1 MALLLRLWSLFET
14 RGITLLLQF
23 AVLAIAV
30 SSVEAAEWLDAP
42 SLVLLVL
49 LASILAAFAGS
60 TRKLEVGYH
69 ILAIALG
76 AVIAY
81 LSAAYLTDAQ
91 QWDLKFV
98 ELHDRMAEWWLA
110 VTGEDATNDT
120 LPLSMIL
127 VMVTWLAAYLSS
139 WTLFKYGNVWIT
151 LVAIGMGMMVTL
163 TYLPE
168 SFFTYMLGFFFFAL
182 LLVVH
187 VTGLK
192 RRSDLQVQGKTY
204 PATIHRMSLVHGM
217 MLSVVTLGAVAVVPM
232 VDSDIRP
239 LRWAI
244 KPIDSTVE
252 DFRQQLHRVFASV
265 PGHRLASLRFHGP
278 VLPLVRPVPVGE
290 DPVLSS
296 NSQFPFYWPA
306 VAYDEYTSK
315 AWKVE
320 DVEERPLTTFGP
332 TQPEEEEEGLEPVAP
347 SDSSMT
353 YSVQMHVDSPYLMM
367 GGKPV
372 YVEPGAEQ
380 QIPVSETFN
389 MDLTNMEVNEGL
401 PPQLKELASGLSVS
415 TAGGASM
422 GLADI
427 PPDVLVT
434 RLTKQLSSGSMYDLA
449 IDSSSSAYR
458 TELSDALQRPGST
471 VSMEVAL
478 TPVGI
483 SPVSYKPLERL
494 RPNSTYRVIAELNLG
509 SEEAMRE
516 AGQDYYP
523 GIVDRYLQVPDSLPP
538 RVRTLAAAITE
549 DTSNPYDS
557 AVAIEAFLRTMEYTT
572 VPEIIEHDADVV
584 DHFLFVSRE
593 GYSDH
598 FASSMAMMLR
608 TLGIPTRLVLGF
620 GPGNAEEGGD
630 GYMVRDLDSHTWPE
644 VFFPNIGWI
653 PFEPTPIYPL
663 RLRGLPGGGFN
674 LEEMLGVGELGPDE
688 EGTLTELLEPE
699 EEQQERDD
707 FGGPLEGGQGLR
719 ALPFRHFGTPL
730 GWGGALFVGFTVIG
744 LALLRFFW
752 MMQYGE
758 FSTPETAYN
767 RVRRLAVFLGIPSS
781 SSQTP
786 YEFAA
791 VLAEYLPDNRED
803 IDIICQGFV
812 EKRFGRRNTSA
823 MEVLRMLR
831 AWNRIKRS
839 LMGLKLQAE
848 EATPSTA

>member
-1 MALLLRLWSLFET
+1 MPLLLRLWGLFET
-14 RGITLLLQF
+14 RGLTLLLQF

-30 SSVEAAEWLDAP
+30 SAVEAAKWVDAP
-42 SLVLLVL
+42 SLALLVL
-49 LASILAAFAGS
+49 FASILAAFAGS
-60 TRKLEVGYH
+60 TRKLEFVYH
-69 ILAIALG
+69 IMAVALG
-76 AVIAY
+76 VVIAY
-81 LSAAYLTDAQ
+81 LSAAYLTEAQ
-91 QWDLKFV
+91 QWDLKFT
-98 ELHDRMAEWWLA
+98 ELHERLAEWWLA

-127 VMVTWLAAYLSS
+127 VMLTWLAAYVSS
-139 WTLFKYGNVWIT
+139 WTLFKYRNVWIT
-151 LVAIGMGMMVTL
+151 LVAIGTAMMVTL

-168 SFFTYMLGFFFFAL
+168 SFFIYMFGFLFFAL
-182 LLVVH
+182 LLVAH
-187 VTGLK
+187 VTSLK

-204 PATIHRMSLVHGM
+204 PSTIHRMSLVHGL

-244 KPIDSTVE
+244 RPIDSAVE
-252 DFRQQLHRVFASV
+252 DFRGQLHRIFASV

-296 NSQFPFYWPA
+296 NSRFPFYWPA

-320 DVEERPLTTFGP
+320 DVEERPLSTFGP

-347 SDSSMT
+347 SDSSVT
-353 YSVQMHVDSPYLMM
+353 YNVEMHVDSPYLMV

-380 QIPVSETFN
+380 QIPVSQTFN
-389 MDLTNMEVNEGL
+389 MDLINMEVNENL
-401 PPQLKELASGLSVS
+401 PPELRELASDLSVS

-427 PPDVLVT
+427 PPEVLVN
-434 RLTKQLSSGSMYDLA
+434 RLTKQLASGSTYELS
-449 IDSSSSAYR
+449 IDSSSSAYH
-458 TELSDALQRPGST
+458 TELSDALGRPGNT
-471 VSMEVAL
+471 VSMEVSQ

-483 SPVSYKPLERL
+483 SPVLYKPLERL
-494 RPNSTYRVIAELNLG
+494 RPNSIYRVIAELNLG

-549 DTSNPYDS
+549 DASNPYDS

-620 GPGNAEEGGD
+620 GPGNSEQGD
-630 GYMVRDLDSHTWPE
+630 GGYMVRDRDSHTWPE

-674 LEEMLGVGELGPDE
+674 IEELGIGELGPE
-688 EGTLTELLEPE
+688 SEATLTELLEQ
-699 EEQQERDD
+699 EQERQERDD
-707 FGGPLEGGQGLR
+707 FGGPLEGGQGVR

-730 GWGGALFVGFTVIG
+730 GWGGALFLAFMVMG

-752 MMQYGE
+752 IRQYGE
-758 FSTPETAYN
+758 FNTPEMAYN
-767 RVRRLAVFLGIPSS
+767 RIHRLAVFLGIPATQ
-781 SSQTP
+781 SQTP

-791 VLAEYLPDNRED
+791 TLGEFLPDNRED
-803 IDIICQGFV
+803 IDLICRTFV
-812 EKRFGRRNTSA
+812 EKQYGRRNPSA
-823 MEVLRMLR
+823 VEVIRMLV

-839 LMGLKLQAE
+839 LLGLKLQTTE
-848 EATPSTA
+848 ETTASTA